1 MVEIAQIKQEN
12 SNLSKEELY
21 KIDQRTRLAKYLIGE
36 KDNMGYTISKI
47 YARGDQYVIYEVKE
61 ASDIESLKVIIDTE
75 VEDNIEPVQNF
86 QKVKDK
92 FDKLKSV
99 MYKAGSDASYKQ
111 RAASALV
118 TGIMGNID
126 ESKALFEAIENDAVE
141 EYKNKIY
148 GRLFYLLG
156 AIVLTVVFV
165 CISLGVYFFRGTGFI
180 KNNIQFTHITYCIT
194 FACFGG
200 FFSVSLK
207 AKEVFTQRAL
217 GYWMYAV
224 YGAERLIISIIAGI
238 AAYTLVSSGLL
249 FSAFQN
255 NSSSIFPV
263 LALCFVSGFSET
275 LIPNSLNK
283 LEKKASK

>member
-1 MVEIAQIKQEN
+1 MTEVAQIKQEN

-21 KIDQRTRLAKYLIGE
+21 KKDQRARLDKYLIGE
-36 KDNMGYTISKI
+36 KDHMGYTISKI
-47 YARGDQYVIYEVKE
+47 YARGDEYVIYEVKE

-75 VEDNIEPVQNF
+75 IETNKEPIDNF

-99 MYKAGSDASYKQ
+99 MYKSGSDASYKQ

-118 TGIMGNID
+118 TGIVGNID
-126 ESKALFEAIENDAVE
+126 ESKSLFEAIENDALE

-156 AIVLTVVFV
+156 AIILTVIFV
-165 CISLGVYFFRGTGFI
+165 CISLGVYFFRNADII
-180 KNNIQFTHITYCIT
+180 KNNTQFAHIMYSVT

-217 GYWMYAV
+217 GYWMFAV

-255 NSSSIFPV
+255 NSSNIFPV